1 MRVAMATDPGS
12 ASWPNEDFAAA
23 APGAAVLLD
32 GATSPANVDTGCIH
46 GVAWYARTLGTAL
59 LAGITAVPHVPLQQ
73 ALAAAAAEVRAQH
86 EHTCDLTKRR
96 SPGATVT
103 AVRAEAGG
111 ISYLALSD
119 SSIAADYDDGRPP
132 RIITDAH
139 WAIRANPQVAMAAR
153 TGILAPAGL
162 RGIALLSDGATR
174 ITDAY
179 GLAGWPEVL
188 QTIRDDGPGALISQV
203 REAEAGDPDGA
214 RWPRRK
220 IRDDATVLWWPAP
233 ADGAAGTRAPS
244 RRPGSDD
251 GGR

>member
-1 MRVAMATDPGS
+1 MQVVIASDPGS
-12 ASWPNEDFAAA
+12 PGRPNEDFAAA

-32 GATSPANVDTGCIH
+32 GATSPADVDTGCIH
-46 GVAWYARTLGTAL
+46 GVAWYAQTLGTTL

-73 ALAAAAAEVRAQH
+73 ALAAAAGDVRALH
-86 EHTCDLTKRR
+86 EHTCDLTKRKT
-96 SPGATVT
+96 PGATVT
-103 AVRAEAGG
+103 AVRAEPGG

-119 SSIAADYDDGRPP
+119 SSIAADYGDGHPP
-132 RIITDAH
+132 RIITDSH

-153 TGILAPAGL
+153 IGVLTRAGL

-174 ITDAY
+174 IADCY
-179 GLAGWPEVL
+179 DLIGWPEML
-188 QTIRDDGPGALISQV
+188 GIIRDDGPGAVISRV

-233 ADGAAGTRAPS
+233 A
-244 RRPGSDD
+244 
-251 GGR
+251 